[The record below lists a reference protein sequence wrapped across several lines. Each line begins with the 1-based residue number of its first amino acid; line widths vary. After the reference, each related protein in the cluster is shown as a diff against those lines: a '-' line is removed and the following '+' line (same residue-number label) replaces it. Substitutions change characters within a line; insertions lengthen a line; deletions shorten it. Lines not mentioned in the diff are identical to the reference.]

1 VANEVEM
8 SKRRSTNCYED
19 DDYRRRPLAF
29 QSISSVLFHRTP
41 QVFISKGIVD
51 TVARIPSCPLCTS
64 GKYSLRYRHQ
74 FIATPLWSTRF
85 KTGKRDERYRKH
97 QVTSGALE
105 DKTEEGGIDN
115 SMDTVNSEQSK
126 ILTEEDGS
134 TESPSQSIAGI
145 EETAETKDASTKKQ
159 VSGKGRKG
167 ESGSRFRVLF
177 DEIEVG
183 QEYVGKV
190 RKVTN
195 YGAFIDIGCFTDGLL
210 HVSQMSDT
218 YVKDPAEIV
227 KVGDEIKVR
236 VVNKKPEKKEFSLS
250 IRPPKAVK
258 KREEP
263 QDIAPTKAEENNDKT
278 DSNNDSESFKVR
290 GKSSISRLQR
300 IGFSANLESSTDD
313 SNKATSRVGSNAR
326 RPPRESSGKGSPS
339 MRASLKK
346 LARETDEQKFVQGTV
361 VSITEFGV
369 FVDFGGPSD
378 GLIHISEVTEDKLE
392 KDESGNRKINLSVGD
407 KVQVRVIHVDV
418 NRSRVSLSMKPFA
431 LSAKKQL
438 QEDLAAANES
448 QPEFESVLALALR
461 KALQEKEA
469 ELATKSRH

>member
-1 VANEVEM
+1 MELL
-8 SKRRSTNCYED
+8 SI
-19 DDYRRRPLAF
+19 LA
-29 QSISSVLFHRTP
+29 VLRMVSRVGCCLPGHYLF
-41 QVFISKGIVD
+41 VGI
-51 TVARIPSCPLCTS
+51 
-64 GKYSLRYRHQ
+64 
-74 FIATPLWSTRF
+74 
-85 KTGKRDERYRKH
+85 
-97 QVTSGALE
+97 
-105 DKTEEGGIDN
+105 
-115 SMDTVNSEQSK
+115 
-126 ILTEEDGS
+126 
-134 TESPSQSIAGI
+134 
-145 EETAETKDASTKKQ
+145 
-159 VSGKGRKG
+159 
-167 ESGSRFRVLF
+167 
-177 DEIEVG
+177 
-183 QEYVGKV
+183 
-190 RKVTN
+190 
-195 YGAFIDIGCFTDGLL
+195 GLL

-218 YVKDPAEIV
+218 YVKDPADFV

-263 QDIAPTKAEENNDKT
+263 QDIAPTKEEENNDKT
-278 DSNNDSESFKVR
+278 DSNNDNDSFKVR